1 MSTMQTIWRSF
12 GRPARASGLVIA
24 LAFFGCASS
33 GLTNYTPT
41 TAVPPVPKGVESEL
55 MTYLPPAR
63 PFVVVGTFQTDG
75 FDTPDVTLKGMREKA
90 AELGLDGIS
99 EIHCNAG
106 KVFIPMAG
114 LLVTAIVNHG
124 RNGDCAG
131 QGFIWR
137 QP

>member
-1 MSTMQTIWRSF
+1 
-12 GRPARASGLVIA
+12 
-24 LAFFGCASS
+24 
-33 GLTNYTPT
+33 
-41 TAVPPVPKGVESEL
+41 

-63 PFVVVGTFQTDG
+63 PFLAVGTFQTDG
-75 FDTPDVTLKGMREKA
+75 FDTPDLTLKAMREKA

-131 QGFIWR
+131 RGFIWR